1 MQNNNNLE
9 QKDHLYCV
17 RHSAEHVL
25 MQAMKQIGY
34 QFFMAMGPATDEGFY
49 FDFELLEGTVSE
61 DDFPEIEA
69 EMKKIIDQNLPIT
82 VQGISL
88 DEARKL
94 FKDNP
99 YKQEWINEIEE
110 KGQNA
115 TIYWTGEPGKEE
127 SFVDLCKGPHVA
139 STKEIVAVKLLSI
152 AGAYWRG
159 SEKNKML
166 TRIYGTAFETQEELD
181 KYVFMLEEAKKRD
194 HRKLGEK
201 LDLFTF
207 SDMVGPGLVLWKPKG
222 TVIRDQLENWAKET
236 EDKWGYDRV
245 ATPHIAKHT
254 LFETSGHLPYYK
266 DDMYSPMEIDG
277 EEYYLKGMNCPHHH
291 MIYNSTPK
299 SYRDLPLRFAE
310 YGTVY
315 RYEQSGSLFGLMRVR
330 AIAQN
335 DAHIYCS
342 LEDAEKEF
350 VDVLKLHEYYYNALG
365 LTRDDYHIVIGL
377 PDEAKR
383 DKYHGDKALWDKAEK
398 IMRSAIEKVGIKS
411 VDEIGGAAF
420 YGPKVDINIK
430 SSIGREF
437 SISTTQLDLY
447 MPTRFNLEFT
457 NQAGEK
463 ELAAVIHRAPLGSH
477 ERFIGFLI
485 EHFAGSF
492 PVWLSPVQVKLIPIS
507 DKHIEY
513 AKKVAESLQNE
524 KIRVEIDDKAETM
537 GNKIRKAQE
546 EKIPYMIIL
555 GDKEVEAG
563 NISVRYRDGK
573 QENGTDLAAFTN
585 KVKEIIITKSLNEG

>member
-1 MQNNNNLE
+1 MENE
-9 QKDHLYCV
+9 QQHDHLFCL
-17 RHSAEHVL
+17 RHSTEHVL
-25 MQAMKQIGY
+25 MQAMKQLGY
-34 QFFMAMGPATDEGFY
+34 KFFMAMGPATEEGFY
-49 FDFELLEGTVSE
+49 FDFELLEGNISE
-61 DDFPEIEA
+61 EDFPKIEA
-69 EMKKIIDQNLPIT
+69 EMQKIIDKNLSIT
-82 VQGISL
+82 IKNISL
-88 DEARKL
+88 KEGREL
-94 FKDNP
+94 FEGNP
-99 YKQEWINEIEE
+99 YKQEWLDEIAK
-110 KGQNA
+110 KGEDA
-115 TIYWTGEPGKEE
+115 TIYWTGEPNDSN
-127 SFVDLCKGPHVA
+127 SFVDLCKGPHVK
-139 STKEIVAVKLLSI
+139 STAKIKAFKLLSI

-166 TRIYGTAFETQEELD
+166 TRIYGTAFESKEELE
-181 KYVFMLEEAKKRD
+181 KYIFMMEEAKKRD

-236 EDKWGYDRV
+236 EERFGYKRV
-245 ATPHIAKHT
+245 STPHIAKHT
-254 LFETSGHLPYYK
+254 LYETSGHLPYYK

-342 LEDAEKEF
+342 LADAEKEF
-350 VDVLKLHEYYYNALG
+350 IDVLKLHEYYYNALG
-365 LTRDDYHIVIGL
+365 LSRDDYHIVIGL
-377 PDEAKR
+377 PDEKKR
-383 DKYHGDKALWDKAEK
+383 DKYHGDKALWEKAET
-398 IMRSAIEKVGIKS
+398 IMRSAIEKVGIRS
-411 VDEIGGAAF
+411 IDEEGGAAF
-420 YGPKVDINIK
+420 YGPKVDMNIK
-430 SSIGREF
+430 SSVGREF
-437 SISTTQLDLY
+437 TISTTQLDLY

-457 NQAGEK
+457 NEKGEK

-485 EHFAGSF
+485 EHFAGAF
-492 PVWLSPVQVKLIPIS
+492 PVWLSPVQVKIIPIS

-513 AKKVAESLQNE
+513 ARKVAEYLQNE
-524 KIRVEIDDKAETM
+524 MIRIEIDEKSETM

-555 GDKEVEAG
+555 GDKELEAQ
-563 NISVRYRDGK
+563 NISVRYRNGK
-573 QENGTDLAAFTN
+573 QENGIDLNTFTHKVTDL
-585 KVKEIIITKSLNEG
+585 IITKALNEG